1 MLASPFVRGL
11 AAALLI
17 GPALPAHA
25 LLPIQHWQTSTG
37 ARVYFIENRDL
48 PMLDVSVEFPGG
60 MAFDRPD
67 KGGVASMTNR
77 LLDAGADG
85 LSEDD
90 IARALADVGA
100 GLGSRFDTDRSGMGI
115 RTLSSAK
122 ERGRALDILAR
133 VLRSPSF
140 PPAVLEREKVRV
152 IGSIKES
159 DTQPGTIA
167 SLNFYRLVYPG
178 HPYGRRGSGEV
189 EAVQKMTRADLVEFH
204 RRHYVSQRA
213 TVAMIGDVSRAE
225 AEAIAE
231 ELTRGLP
238 RADDGAAPEVP
249 AVPPLAAGAARR
261 IPHHAQQAHILIG
274 SPGVRRDD
282 PDYIPLYVGN
292 YVLGGGGLVSRMS
305 VEVRGKRGLAYSAY
319 SYFSPYLREGPFVIG
334 MQTQREQAGQALEVA
349 NTVLREFLERG
360 PTEAEVAAA
369 KKGIIGGFPLRIDTN
384 RKIQGY
390 LALIGFY
397 RLPLTYLE
405 DFQKRVE
412 AVTIPEIR
420 AAFKRHVDA
429 DRLVT
434 VVVGPAPEKS
444 ARAEAH

>member
-1 MLASPFVRGL
+1 MPASRL
-11 AAALLI
+11 AARLAGALLAV
-17 GPALPAHA
+17 ALPAHA
-25 LLPIQHWQTSTG
+25 ILPIQHWQTSMG

-60 MAFDRPD
+60 MVFDRPD
-67 KGGVASMTNR
+67 KGGVAAMTNGM
-77 LLDAGADG
+77 LDAGADG

-90 IARALADVGA
+90 IARAMADVGA
-100 GLGSRFDTDRSGMGI
+100 SLGSRFDTDRAGMGV

-122 ERGRALDILAR
+122 ERARALDILAR

-140 PPAVLEREKVRV
+140 PQAVLEREKVRV
-152 IGSIKES
+152 IGAIKEA

-167 SLNFYRLVYPG
+167 RLNFQRFAYPG

-189 EAVQKMTRADLVEFH
+189 EDVQKMTREDLVQFH
-204 RRHYVSQRA
+204 RRHYSPQHAV
-213 TVAMIGDVSRAE
+213 VAMVGDVSRAE

-231 ELTRGLP
+231 ELKRGLP
-238 RADDGAAPEVP
+238 RGESAAPEVP
-249 AVPPLAAGAARR
+249 AVPPLAASMSRR

-274 SPGVRRDD
+274 APGVRRDD

-305 VEVRGKRGLAYSAY
+305 VEVREKRGLAYSAY
-319 SYFSPYLREGPFVIG
+319 SYFTPLLREGAFVIG
-334 MQTQREQAGQALEVA
+334 MQTKRAQAAEALKVA
-349 NTVLREFLERG
+349 DTVLRDFLERG

-384 RKIQGY
+384 RKIHGT
-390 LALIGFY
+390 LTTIGFY

-405 DFQKRVE
+405 DFVKRVE

-434 VVVGPAPEKS
+434 VVVGPEPEKS
-444 ARAEAH
+444 ARADTR

>member
-1 MLASPFVRGL
+1 MRASRLAWLAGVLLGL
-11 AAALLI
+11 
-17 GPALPAHA
+17 ALPAHA
-25 LLPIQHWQTSTG
+25 ILPIQHWQTSTG

-60 MAFDRPD
+60 IVFERADS
-67 KGGVASMTNR
+67 GGVASMTNR
-77 LLDAGADG
+77 LLDSGADG

-100 GLGSRFDTDRSGMGI
+100 SLGSRYDSDRAGMGL

-140 PPAVLEREKVRV
+140 PQAVLDREKVRV
-152 IGSIKES
+152 IGAIKES
-159 DTQPGTIA
+159 DTQPGTVA
-167 SLNFYRLVYPG
+167 SRNFYELVYPG
-178 HPYGRRGSGEV
+178 HPYGRRGTGEV
-189 EAVQKMTRADLVEFH
+189 DAVQKMSREQLVQFH
-204 RRHYVSQRA
+204 RRHYTRQHAV
-213 TVAMIGDVSRAE
+213 VAMVGDVSRAE
-225 AEAIAE
+225 AESIAE

-238 RADDGAAPEVP
+238 SGDGAAPEAP
-249 AVPPLAAGAARR
+249 AVKPLAAGVERR
-261 IPHHAQQAHILIG
+261 IQHHAQQAHILVG
-274 SPGVRRDD
+274 APGVRRDD
-282 PDYIPLYVGN
+282 LDYIPLYVGN

-305 VEVRGKRGLAYSAY
+305 VEVREKRGLAYSAY
-319 SYFSPYLREGPFVIG
+319 SYFTPLLRQGPFVIG
-334 MQTQREQAGQALEVA
+334 MQTKREQAGEALKVA
-349 NTVLREFLERG
+349 DRVLREFLDRG
-360 PTEAEVAAA
+360 PTAAEVAAA

-384 RKIQGY
+384 REIHGY

-405 DFQKRVE
+405 DFVKRVE

-434 VVVGPAPEKS
+434 VVVGSESK
-444 ARAEAH
+444 

>member
-1 MLASPFVRGL
+1 MPASRL
-11 AAALLI
+11 AARFAVALLAV
-17 GPALPAHA
+17 ALPAHA
-25 LLPIQHWQTSTG
+25 ILPIQHWQTSTG

-60 MAFDRPD
+60 MVFDRPD

-77 LLDAGADG
+77 LLNTGADS

-90 IARALADVGA
+90 IARAMADVGA
-100 GLGSRFDTDRSGMGI
+100 GLGSRFDTDRSGMVV

-140 PPAVLEREKVRV
+140 PQAVLEREKVRV
-152 IGSIKES
+152 IGAIKES
-159 DTQPGTIA
+159 DTQPGNIA
-167 SLNFYRLVYPG
+167 WRNFSRLAYPG

-189 EAVQKMTRADLVEFH
+189 ETVQKITREDLMQFH
-204 RRHYVSQRA
+204 RRHYTPQNAV
-213 TVAMIGDVSRAE
+213 VAMVGDVSRAE

-231 ELTRGLP
+231 ELTRALP
-238 RADDGAAPEVP
+238 RGEGAAPDVP
-249 AVPPLAAGAARR
+249 AVPPLAAGASRR
-261 IPHHAQQAHILIG
+261 ISHHAQQAHILIG
-274 SPGVRRDD
+274 APGVRRDD

-305 VEVRGKRGLAYSAY
+305 VEVREKRGLAYSAY
-319 SYFSPYLREGPFVIG
+319 SYFTPLLREGPFVIG
-334 MQTQREQAGQALEVA
+334 MQTQREQAGEALKVA
-349 NTVLREFLERG
+349 DTVLREFLERG

-369 KKGIIGGFPLRIDTN
+369 KKGIVGGFPLRIDTN
-384 RKIQGY
+384 REIHGQ

-405 DFQKRVE
+405 DFVKRVE
-412 AVTIPEIR
+412 SVSIPEIR
-420 AAFKRHVDA
+420 AAFRRRVDA

-434 VVVGPAPEKS
+434 VVVGPEPEKS
-444 ARAEAH
+444 AGADAR